1 MRKRHRTNKDGTFTA
16 LACYKDLNGIWK
28 QKTKKGFSTAN
39 KADQWAIAKE
49 KEMEDLV
56 KHHIVDSDA
65 TIHDLFDA
73 YIDEIQF
80 LQRRQNTIIAYQ
92 SAQKFFKDLT
102 KPVKNLTP
110 YDIRNYYRKKVQSTG
125 HSYAKYINYLS
136 IVLNYAKNTMK
147 IITYNPAHGMDTLKP
162 KDTRTLF
169 ITKELFENILFDCK
183 KEQQKILIEFL
194 YYTGVRIH
202 EALGLTIFDVGKDFV
217 NINKQWS
224 PLTKDFQP
232 VKNKNGNRT
241 IPISAELSAKIK
253 SLPVD
258 TNGRMFTL
266 TSDKVNYYLK
276 QFNVS
281 CHCFRHTRSTI
292 LLSEGIDPTIVALVL
307 GDEIETIMKKYV
319 EINQDKKDAHFDKIR
334 KLG

>member
-56 KHHIVDSDA
+56 KQHIVDSNA
-65 TIHDLFDA
+65 TIYELFEA
-73 YIDEIQF
+73 YIDEVKF
-80 LQRRQNTIIAYQ
+80 LQRRQNTIITYQ
-92 SAQKFFKDLT
+92 NAQKFFKDLT

-125 HSYAKYINYLS
+125 CCYDKYINSLCT
-136 IVLNYAKNTMK
+136 ILNYAKDTMK
-147 IITYNPAHGMDTLKP
+147 IITYNPAHGMETIKS

-169 ITKELFENILFDCK
+169 ITKEILENILSECRTQK
-183 KEQQKILIEFL
+183 QKILIEFL

-202 EALGLTIFDVGKDFV
+202 EALGLTIFDIKKDSV
-217 NINKQWS
+217 TINKQWS
-224 PLTKDFQP
+224 PTTKDFQP

-241 IPISAELSAKIK
+241 IPISPELSAKIN

-258 TNGRMFTL
+258 TNGRMFTITASCINHHL
-266 TSDKVNYYLK
+266 RK
-276 QFNVS
+276 FNVS

-292 LLSEGIDPTIVALVL
+292 LLSEGIDPTIVSFVL

-319 EINQDKKDAHFDKIR
+319 EINQDKKEAHFDKIR